1 MVCLFTRFAKEILNT
16 VIQTKRLNFH
26 FAFYLEFY
34 GLWDTTLFLLTED
47 KVVKVKVEYK
57 SSTKEV
63 SFKWQNHF
71 HDIIQGE
78 KS

>member
-26 FAFYLEFY
+26 FVFYLEFY
-34 GLWDTTLFLLTED
+34 GLRDTTLFLLTED

-63 SFKWQNHF
+63 SFKW
-71 HDIIQGE
+71 
-78 KS
+78 